1 MSVTK
6 KAEVETTRPAPPRL
20 VAIRLRRRLLTTPPS
35 TVGWS
40 SWGRASADLPAP
52 ERVAR
57 AVEDAARGCEGRL
70 TTLAG
75 ACQGRVDHQRRLER
89 QAAWGRIG
97 AVLAHDSELEEPGR
111 PFAPLHHHLRDAEH
125 AGRVTIHGEPAFRR
139 PVP

>member
-20 VAIRLRRRLLTTPPS
+20 VAIRLRRRLLTIPPS

-57 AVEDAARGCEGRL
+57 AVEDAARGGEGRL
-70 TTLAG
+70 TALAG
-75 ACQGRVDHQRRLER
+75 ACQGRVDYQRRLER
-89 QAAWGRIG
+89 QPAGRSRVAAVPAGNG
-97 AVLAHDSELEEPGR
+97 EPEQPGR
-111 PFAPLHHHLRDAEH
+111 PFAPLQHHLRDAEH
-125 AGRVTIHGEPAFRR
+125 TD
-139 PVP
+139 PVAVR